1 MHIVF
6 RHNAITYLIDDTVK
20 NKHNFFFSS
29 AKTAK
34 EMIYYTKKPK
44 KLWLTLL
51 QYLLCGNVSTTSL
64 IKYSCTTNHIADL
77 VRVTNCL
84 AIHTLHTVHWTQ
96 GRQSTSLELKEDMK
110 GRRNFSCVQLLV
122 TLWTIAYHAPLSKG
136 FSRQKYWSGLPF
148 PSPGYL
154 PNPGLLDCRWILY
167 QLSHKGSPRILERV
181 AYLFSSRSS
190 WLRNQTGVSCIG
202 DLQWI
207 LYQLSHQGSL

>member
-1 MHIVF
+1 
-6 RHNAITYLIDDTVK
+6 
-20 NKHNFFFSS
+20 
-29 AKTAK
+29 
-34 EMIYYTKKPK
+34 MIYYTKKPK

-77 VRVTNCL
+77 VCVTNCL

-190 WLRNQTGVSCIG
+190 WLRNRTGVSCIAVDSLPAEPSG
-202 DLQWI
+202 KFVGTADMLILSWLPHQPHHNLSPLVADPVDTDLVQE
-207 LYQLSHQGSL
+207 